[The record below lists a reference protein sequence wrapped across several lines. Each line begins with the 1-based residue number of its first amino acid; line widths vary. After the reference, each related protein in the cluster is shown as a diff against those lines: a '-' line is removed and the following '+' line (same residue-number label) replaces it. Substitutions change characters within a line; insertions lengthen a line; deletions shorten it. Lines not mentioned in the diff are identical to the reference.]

1 MTIKIKYKKNLAA
14 WDRALRF
21 GIGAFLLVLA
31 TVNLGLP
38 MVTNLII
45 ALVGISQIIE
55 GTIGY

>member
-1 MTIKIKYKKNLAA
+1 MNIKIKYKKNLAD

-31 TVNLGLP
+31 TVNIGLP
-38 MVTNLII
+38 VIINLII
-45 ALVGISQIIE
+45 ALAGISQIIE